1 MLKTCSGNSLKNWIS
16 PKEKK
21 KRVINQ
27 LQKIRTQPFLWV
39 HQETDYHTSR
49 KEEKLATEL

>member
-21 KRVINQ
+21 KRGSSINCKRYE
-27 LQKIRTQPFLWV
+27 LSLFYGCIKKLITTQA
-39 HQETDYHTSR
+39 ER
-49 KEEKLATEL
+49 KKN